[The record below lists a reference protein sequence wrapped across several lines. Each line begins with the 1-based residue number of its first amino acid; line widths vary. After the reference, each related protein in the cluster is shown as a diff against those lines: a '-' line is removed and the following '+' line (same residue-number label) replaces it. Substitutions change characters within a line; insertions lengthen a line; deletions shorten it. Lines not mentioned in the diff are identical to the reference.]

1 MSRWF
6 RGNATQKVD
15 SKGRV
20 SIPAPFRR
28 VIEES
33 MPNKRPEDAPEFV
46 LVFGESDRNF
56 LEGYTLTAIDE
67 VQKKIAQ
74 LDRGSPI
81 RRKFERMFS
90 GFSEDMTI
98 NPTGQVLLKQEWRD
112 KVGIK
117 SEAYFIASS
126 DTFQI
131 WNKDAFDRSLSD
143 AEDWNDPLGELDA
156 AIRAQNAET

>member
-28 VIEES
+28 VIEDS
-33 MPNKRPEDAPEFV
+33 MPNKRPDDAPMFV
-46 LVFGESDRNF
+46 LVFGEEDRDF
-56 LEGYTLTAIDE
+56 LEGYTISAIEE
-67 VQKKIAQ
+67 VQEKVGM

-90 GFSEDMTI
+90 GFSEDLTI

-112 KVGIK
+112 KVGIEN
-117 SEAYFIASS
+117 EAFFIASS

-131 WNKDAFDRSLSD
+131 WHKPTFDARRQD
-143 AEDWNDPLGELDA
+143 AETWADPLGELDA
-156 AIRAQNAET
+156 AIRALSAGT